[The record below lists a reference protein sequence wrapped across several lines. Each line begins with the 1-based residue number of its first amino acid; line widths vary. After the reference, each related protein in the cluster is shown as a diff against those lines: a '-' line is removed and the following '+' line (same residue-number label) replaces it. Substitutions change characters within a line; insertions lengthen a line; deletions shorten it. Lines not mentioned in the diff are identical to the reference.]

1 MLVIAPNGPASI
13 DSLAPT
19 TTFARSLQAWRSFLA
34 RTAPPPTPHA
44 IQIEAAVTDESR
56 WLTLKSALLTH
67 DLVHRSL
74 AQLESRQEQLSS
86 CKPPEPTSPAEHQE
100 ACKRLVQWCLS
111 ALPVA
116 AQADLATKVE
126 VRPSDSPNEG
136 NAV

>member
-1 MLVIAPNGPASI
+1 MLVIAPNRPASI
-13 DSLAPT
+13 FSLAPT

-34 RTAPPPTPHA
+34 RTPHA